1 MTEPRS
7 DRAARRRWR
16 YAILSLIAATVLASS
31 CVALRIQA
39 TERDQRSRVHAHEAL
54 ITYFGYVRD
63 GDWHRAYHQLDEDS
77 DCTEAEYIDFLK
89 EQPRLRAFAL
99 DNPTGPYSNVDGTFV
114 RFPVHLTYANGKRES
129 FDMEVGI
136 DTDGIGPVDGP
147 WRRPP
152 SEFGPR

>member
-1 MTEPRS
+1 M
-7 DRAARRRWR
+7 
-16 YAILSLIAATVLASS
+16 
-31 CVALRIQA
+31 QA
-39 TERDQRSRVHAHEAL
+39 TERDQRDRVHAHEAL

-63 GDWHRAYHQLDEDS
+63 GDWHRAYQQLDEVS

-99 DNPTGPYSNVDGTFV
+99 DNPTGPDSNVDGTFV

-147 WRRPP
+147 WRRPA
-152 SEFGPR
+152 SEF